1 MKPDTVKLL
10 DPASEAVEGPKE
22 HSLLPGGL
30 FTNPITKKPW
40 NDDTAIMRHWQSV
53 LKKSRS
59 GTGIPYQTRH
69 NYASLLLSAG
79 ESYVGG
85 VPDGAC
91 GLGNDKEAIWTM
103 DPFSGSFRG

>member
-1 MKPDTVKLL
+1 MFVRRAIVRNVVKETKAGMREVKVL

-53 LKKSRS
+53 LKKSGS
-59 GTGIPYQTRH
+59 GTGIPIRCATPMRVFFFLR
-69 NYASLLLSAG
+69 ARILCGWRLRWGMRTG
-79 ESYVGG
+79 E
-85 VPDGAC
+85 
-91 GLGNDKEAIWTM
+91 
-103 DPFSGSFRG
+103 